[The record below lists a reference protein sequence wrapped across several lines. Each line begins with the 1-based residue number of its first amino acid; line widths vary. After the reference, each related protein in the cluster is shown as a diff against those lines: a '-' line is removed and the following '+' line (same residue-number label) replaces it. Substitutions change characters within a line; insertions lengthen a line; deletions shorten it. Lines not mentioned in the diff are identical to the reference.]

1 MLTELILPSGASS
14 SYGSAEGWS
23 NFVNTMEAVRGHE
36 AKVDNVAQN
45 LAVYAL
51 NDKSY
56 GDMLP
61 GSAFVSGLRT
71 VKPFEAYASVE
82 SKPANAKTYFVV
94 GGNGTATLNFQT
106 VGRFVVKALNGGG
119 EGVLYIHSAEAQKVG
134 LYSSDG
140 RLVRIVYLNKG
151 VNTVGGLAKGIYM
164 VGTKKVA
171 MK

>member
-1 MLTELILPSGASS
+1 
-14 SYGSAEGWS
+14 
-23 NFVNTMEAVRGHE
+23 
-36 AKVDNVAQN
+36 
-45 LAVYAL
+45 
-51 NDKSY
+51 
-56 GDMLP
+56 
-61 GSAFVSGLRT
+61 

-94 GGNGTATLNFQT
+94 GGNGTATDIQRLYDK
-106 VGRFVVKALNGGG
+106 VSDGLEVESRD
-119 EGVLYIHSAEAQKVG
+119 GVLYIHSAEAQKVG

-151 VNTVGGLAKGIYM
+151 VNTVTGLAKGIYM